1 MPSANSVDEVNA
13 VTARADFFY
22 FFLQNIREPQWP
34 RRTFATAFENGESA
48 PQLQKNCASAP
59 LQKLRS
65 RWAETPF
72 RRQKDVKLLNT
83 TKTMAIKIKAIEK
96 KMTVGTHAGEYRYQ
110 MQPELYSALTQD
122 KVIREAALRSGVSQ
136 GVMQACW
143 DAAGEVIKAWAT
155 EGHSVALPGL
165 GTMRFGLSAG
175 TVSNV
180 NDVKTGLIKT
190 RRIVFTPN
198 TGLKQELKDTAIQIT
213 CYDRN
218 GDIVRRVTSTSGDVV
233 TEPDTDST
241 TDSEDSGNV
250 GTSQGGSQ
258 DSDNSTSQGGSG
270 SSESGSGSSTTGG
283 STSNGGSSDS
293 GSGSGNSGSQSDGGT
308 SGDGGSGGGDNG
320 YSFG

>member
-1 MPSANSVDEVNA
+1 
-13 VTARADFFY
+13 
-22 FFLQNIREPQWP
+22 
-34 RRTFATAFENGESA
+34 
-48 PQLQKNCASAP
+48 
-59 LQKLRS
+59 
-65 RWAETPF
+65 
-72 RRQKDVKLLNT
+72 
-83 TKTMAIKIKAIEK
+83 MAIKIKAIEK
-96 KMTVGTHAGEYRYQ
+96 KMTVGIHKDTYRYQ

-198 TGLKQELKDTAIQIT
+198 AGLKQELKDTAIQIT

-233 TEPDTDST
+233 TEPDVDST
-241 TDSEDSGNV
+241 D
-250 GTSQGGSQ
+250 
-258 DSDNSTSQGGSG
+258 DNENNG
-270 SSESGSGSSTTGG
+270 SSQNGNG
-283 STSNGGSSDS
+283 SNGGSS
-293 GSGSGNSGSQSDGGT
+293 GNTGTVTPSTGGV
-308 SGDGGSGGGDNG
+308 GDEG
-320 YSFG
+320 